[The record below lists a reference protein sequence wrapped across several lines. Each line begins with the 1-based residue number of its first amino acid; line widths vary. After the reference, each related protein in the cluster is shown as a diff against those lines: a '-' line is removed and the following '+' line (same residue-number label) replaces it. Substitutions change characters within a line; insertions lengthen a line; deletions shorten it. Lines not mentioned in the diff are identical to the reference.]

1 MSVARIKKLAAR
13 VAASPLTATANGEP
27 FQSAIELYQY
37 QREWL
42 ADKARFKIGMFARQT
57 GKTFTTALEIVDD
70 VLEHEARGEKTRWVI
85 LSRGGRQAKEAMDAG
100 VRRHLEAYQVAG
112 AVYTESEVWLDGVRE
127 TQYEITFPG
136 GSKITAVPANPDTAR
151 GYSANVFLDEFAFH
165 HDSRRIWTALF
176 PVISAGFRIIITST
190 PNGKGN
196 KFFELMTG
204 TDPQWSRHITDIY
217 KAVEQGLPRD
227 IDQMRVALA
236 DEDAWSQEF
245 KLEWLD
251 EASAWLDYD
260 LINSCEHELAGIP
273 ANYSDGACYGGE
285 DIAIRGDLWV
295 GWVKEKLGDVL
306 WTREIRV
313 LRRASFQEQDRNRNE
328 LFAKYRMLRYCMDQT
343 GMGEKPVEDAK
354 RRHGSLRVE
363 GVIFT
368 LQTKLL
374 LATCIKQSMQDRKER
389 IPMGDEALRI
399 DLHKIKKEPT
409 ATGAARF
416 VADSDSAGHADR
428 FWAGALATYAASSTP
443 MVCDFIRVDPNRG
456 MDEVE
461 DDEDGRFERISPN

>member
-1 MSVARIKKLAAR
+1 MAVTNTDPVIKL
-13 VAASPLTATANGEP
+13 LG
-27 FQSAIELYQY
+27 Y
-37 QREWL
+37 QRKLVLDES
-42 ADKARFKIGMFARQT
+42 RFICAKM
-57 GKTFTTALEIVDD
+57 
-70 VLEHEARGEKTRWVI
+70 ARGTRKSWTGTLKVVRKI
-85 LSRGGRQAKEAMDAG
+85 MHKEAAGGRNTCIIASRGERQSLVAIAFAKQHAKAYSLAISAATEEQELTNEFG
-100 VRRHLEAYQVAG
+100 VRVLD
-112 AVYTESEVWLDGVRE
+112 ESGFPIKYKVH
-127 TQYEITFPG
+127 TITFPN
-136 GSKITAVPANPDTAR
+136 GSQIIGVPANPDTLR
-151 GYSANVFLDEFAFH
+151 GYTGDLLLDEFAFH
-165 HDSRRIWTALF
+165 KDSRAIWGAVF
-176 PVISAGFRIIITST
+176 PIIRESHDLLILST
-190 PNGKGN
+190 PNGKSN
-196 KFFELMTG
+196 KFYEIASLA
-204 TDPQWSRHITDIY
+204 DPVWSQHVVTIVD
-217 KAVEQGLPRD
+217 AVNQGLPFNL
-227 IDQMRVALA
+227 DQQRRALN
-236 DEDAWSQEF
+236 DDDLWQQEYM
-245 KLEWLD
+245 LEWLD

-273 ANYSDGACYGGE
+273 AHYTDGACYGGE

-313 LRRASFQEQDRNRNE
+313 LRRASFLEQDRNRNE

-354 RRHGSLRVE
+354 RKHGELRVE

-374 LATCIKQSMQDRKER
+374 LATCIKQSMQDKKER
-389 IPMGDEALRI
+389 IPMGDDALRI

-428 FWAGALATYAASSTP
+428 FWAGAIATYAASNTP
-443 MVCDFIRVDPNRG
+443 MVYDFTRVDPSRG

-461 DDEDGRFERISPN
+461 DDEDGRFERISPHSSY